1 MKAQIAE
8 LANSSNTRQ
17 LDFLQ
22 SQHIQLEEDGIFIT
36 LNNDLEDDDLSM
48 FGGDMNINSEDEH
61 DTNIKI
67 NNVVVEDNDT
77 FYNIDVITPIVQDS
91 YQTLIGDPFE
101 TALKFQAEE
110 EGDDGGICLF
120 IDVVIQDDLM
130 APVKVR
136 SEDKPPPHACERL
149 MVWYQNLD
157 EQLAV
162 INIDEEE
169 NGDFIFDGD
178 VEEQVNR
185 YELCLVRRFL
195 TEKNINVWTMTSK
208 MADIWKPMM
217 GINIKET
224 DPGIFL
230 FQFYHQE
237 DLLWVFNGGPWSFD
251 SAMLVLNKIPL
262 GEEPLNVSLWFLEVW
277 IQIHDLPKGFMA
289 EVVGRQLGDFFGEF
303 LQYDVKNNSSIWMEY
318 MRIKIKLDVRK
329 PLKRRKKIKRKN
341 GTEFVVTCKYERL
354 GDFCFICG
362 LVSHTERFCRRNLDK
377 RSEEGVKDW
386 GPWLRATPR
395 RGLNQGRS
403 KWLRDEDD
411 AEWEAKIGRSNNCP
425 PFTGGNFG
433 DMDNNLTVV
442 HDSSMRAN
450 LGKDKVVLGK
460 EMGGTNSNSMLC
472 IQEIN
477 FGPNLEEEIGL
488 DVEDRK
494 RRRSGPITQIVMD
507 TDDILNGANNKSM
520 LLLEAGLSGS
530 DCSLIFIQSWDSQIT
545 LQLTELAKVGGLAIM
560 WKHSVICK
568 VVDSSVNYIDVVFFE
583 KNSPEWRLSCF
594 YGMPEHKEGVHPHSQ
609 SLMDG
614 FRSAIEDCNLVEV
627 DLMGGKYTWEKSK
640 GKPNW
645 VKERLDRAFA
655 TEGWWQKFPLGTLE
669 LRHAIVSDHEPIELK
684 LMDTL
689 MSRKHFRFRFEN
701 SWLKEPSLKLK
712 LKLIS
717 VSSFMSKWGRNF
729 YHKFRDKV
737 KRQKEILNALKD
749 REDEEGIKSYF
760 EEREKLNE
768 FLEHEESYWKQRA
781 KIFWL
786 KEGDTN
792 SRFFHV
798 QASKRKKCNR
808 TMGGKWILM
817 TRCAGDSTE
826 TPVITEEQ
834 NRILTAEVG
843 FEEFTC
849 ALKQMHPDKASGPD
863 DLNSINLVLIPKK
876 ENVDNLK
883 DVRPIALYNVL
894 YKILAKV
901 LANRLKKVL
910 PVVITENQS
919 AFVQGRSITDNV
931 LISFELIHFMKRKK
945 GSQDGEVALKL
956 DISKA
961 YDRVSWD
968 YLWHRMRI
976 MGFNEKWLKWM
987 RLYVTTVQYMV
998 CLNGSYVGPIM
1009 PSRGLRQGDPL
1020 SPYLFLLCAEG
1031 LSNLL
1036 NSAAATG
1043 SINGCRISST
1053 VEETRV
1059 VKDMLNLYEKQSGQ
1073 AVNFQKSAMFF
1084 SSNVRRDNQTEIW
1097 SLSNEIEKMFNGFWW
1112 KSGKNGG
1119 KGIRWHAWDKMCTA
1133 KNKGGL
1139 GFRCMYGY
1147 NLALLGKH
1155 VWNFLKNPESL
1166 VARIFKARY
1175 FPDKYVLEAQKGS
1188 NASFIWSGI
1197 CAAKDEFYRGFKW
1210 VLGDGLNIDIFTDQW
1225 LRGKSYYKV
1234 DTDHTH
1240 NTRIDKVCEFFRPY
1254 GKQWDEAKVTQTFHD
1269 GDARCILNTRIP
1281 QNQIQDRVAWLHT
1294 KDGQYSLRIN
1304 SCLVRLARTLWG
1316 IWFARNRKVWED
1328 KQTPPNVAMEVAS
1341 KMVDEWQKA
1350 QQKNQ
1355 LSSNT
1360 PNRSENESQVHW
1372 EKPQGGWKKVNVDA
1386 SVYDGSS
1393 SFKIGLVLRD
1403 DSGSFIAGL
1412 QSCMAGQVSSME
1424 AEVIDVHE
1432 ALCSIQSLGLG
1443 NIAVECDALNVVSA
1457 VQKGTVYFL
1466 RLGVF

>member
-1 MKAQIAE
+1 MFFG
-8 LANSSNTRQ
+8 
-17 LDFLQ
+17 DF
-22 SQHIQLEEDGIFIT
+22 
-36 LNNDLEDDDLSM
+36 NDLL
-48 FGGDMNINSEDEH
+48 
-61 DTNIKI
+61 
-67 NNVVVEDNDT
+67 
-77 FYNIDVITPIVQDS
+77 Y
-91 YQTLIGDPFE
+91 
-101 TALKFQAEE
+101 A
-110 EGDDGGICLF
+110 
-120 IDVVIQDDLM
+120 
-130 APVKVR
+130 
-136 SEDKPPPHACERL
+136 
-149 MVWYQNLD
+149 
-157 EQLAV
+157 
-162 INIDEEE
+162 
-169 NGDFIFDGD
+169 
-178 VEEQVNR
+178 
-185 YELCLVRRFL
+185 
-195 TEKNINVWTMTSK
+195 
-208 MADIWKPMM
+208 
-217 GINIKET
+217 T
-224 DPGIFL
+224 D
-230 FQFYHQE
+230 
-237 DLLWVFNGGPWSFD
+237 
-251 SAMLVLNKIPL
+251 
-262 GEEPLNVSLWFLEVW
+262 
-277 IQIHDLPKGFMA
+277 
-289 EVVGRQLGDFFGEF
+289 
-303 LQYDVKNNSSIWMEY
+303 
-318 MRIKIKLDVRK
+318 
-329 PLKRRKKIKRKN
+329 
-341 GTEFVVTCKYERL
+341 
-354 GDFCFICG
+354 
-362 LVSHTERFCRRNLDK
+362 
-377 RSEEGVKDW
+377 
-386 GPWLRATPR
+386 
-395 RGLNQGRS
+395 
-403 KWLRDEDD
+403 
-411 AEWEAKIGRSNNCP
+411 
-425 PFTGGNFG
+425 
-433 DMDNNLTVV
+433 
-442 HDSSMRAN
+442 
-450 LGKDKVVLGK
+450 
-460 EMGGTNSNSMLC
+460 
-472 IQEIN
+472 
-477 FGPNLEEEIGL
+477 
-488 DVEDRK
+488 
-494 RRRSGPITQIVMD
+494 
-507 TDDILNGANNKSM
+507 
-520 LLLEAGLSGS
+520 
-530 DCSLIFIQSWDSQIT
+530 
-545 LQLTELAKVGGLAIM
+545 
-560 WKHSVICK
+560 
-568 VVDSSVNYIDVVFFE
+568 
-583 KNSPEWRLSCF
+583 
-594 YGMPEHKEGVHPHSQ
+594 KEGVHPHSQ

-701 SWLKEPSLKLK
+701 SWLKEPSFKAEVEGFWKALPATHILP
-712 LKLIS
+712 KLIS

-817 TRCAGDSTE
+817 TRCA
-826 TPVITEEQ
+826 
-834 NRILTAEVG
+834 
-843 FEEFTC
+843 
-849 ALKQMHPDKASGPD
+849 

-961 YDRVSWD
+961 YDR
-968 YLWHRMRI
+968 
-976 MGFNEKWLKWM
+976 
-987 RLYVTTVQYMV
+987 
-998 CLNGSYVGPIM
+998 
-1009 PSRGLRQGDPL
+1009 
-1020 SPYLFLLCAEG
+1020 
-1031 LSNLL
+1031 
-1036 NSAAATG
+1036 
-1043 SINGCRISST
+1043 
-1053 VEETRV
+1053 
-1059 VKDMLNLYEKQSGQ
+1059 
-1073 AVNFQKSAMFF
+1073 
-1084 SSNVRRDNQTEIW
+1084 

-1294 KDGQYSLRIN
+1294 KDGQYSVKSSYHYWFDINHAQNLESDSQGWARLWKLQILHKLKFFLWRVCKRNLPVRNMLRGKGVNVTILCPMCNTDVEHFRHLFLECPYGKGCWSYVGKEYDVIDVEHVSTWVLEWLSSESN

-1457 VQKGTVYFL
+1457 VQKGTVYFSEVGSILDSCRHIL
-1466 RLGVF
+1466 RQRSDLKIQHVRRQANSVAHNIAKLPYLLGTVNSFTSAPSCVLEFVLRDSMQV

>member
-1 MKAQIAE
+1 MNLVSWNCRGLGKPHAVRVLGDLVTSLKPA
-8 LANSSNTRQ
+8 
-17 LDFLQ
+17 FLFL
-22 SQHIQLEEDGIFIT
+22 SKT
-36 LNNDLEDDDLSM
+36 LVD
-48 FGGDMNINSEDEH
+48 
-61 DTNIKI
+61 
-67 NNVVVEDNDT
+67 NNV
-77 FYNIDVITPIVQDS
+77 IV
-91 YQTLIGDPFE
+91 
-101 TALKFQAEE
+101 
-110 EGDDGGICLF
+110 
-120 IDVVIQDDLM
+120 DLHT
-130 APVKVR
+130 KLGF
-136 SEDKPPPHACERL
+136 SN
-149 MVWYQNLD
+149 Y
-157 EQLAV
+157 
-162 INIDEEE
+162 
-169 NGDFIFDGD
+169 FT
-178 VEEQVNR
+178 VNR
-185 YELCLVRRFL
+185 
-195 TEKNINVWTMTSK
+195 
-208 MADIWKPMM
+208 
-217 GINIKET
+217 
-224 DPGIFL
+224 
-230 FQFYHQE
+230 
-237 DLLWVFNGGPWSFD
+237 
-251 SAMLVLNKIPL
+251 
-262 GEEPLNVSLWFLEVW
+262 
-277 IQIHDLPKGFMA
+277 
-289 EVVGRQLGDFFGEF
+289 VG
-303 LQYDVKNNSSIWMEY
+303 
-318 MRIKIKLDVRK
+318 
-329 PLKRRKKIKRKN
+329 
-341 GTEFVVTCKYERL
+341 
-354 GDFCFICG
+354 
-362 LVSHTERFCRRNLDK
+362 
-377 RSEEGVKDW
+377 
-386 GPWLRATPR
+386 
-395 RGLNQGRS
+395 QG
-403 KWLRDEDD
+403 
-411 AEWEAKIGRSNNCP
+411 
-425 PFTGGNFG
+425 
-433 DMDNNLTVV
+433 
-442 HDSSMRAN
+442 
-450 LGKDKVVLGK
+450 
-460 EMGGTNSNSMLC
+460 
-472 IQEIN
+472 
-477 FGPNLEEEIGL
+477 
-488 DVEDRK
+488 
-494 RRRSGPITQIVMD
+494 
-507 TDDILNGANNKSM
+507 
-520 LLLEAGLSGS
+520 
-530 DCSLIFIQSWDSQIT
+530 
-545 LQLTELAKVGGLAIM
+545 GGLAIM

-792 SRFFHV
+792 SRLV
-798 QASKRKKCNR
+798 KKYFEGVFTEVNNS
-808 TMGGKWILM
+808 TIP
-817 TRCAGDSTE
+817 GDSTE

-863 DLNSINLVLIPKK
+863 GYSPAFFQHFWSLLGR

-1043 SINGCRISST
+1043 SINGCRISRSAPAITHLLFADDSFLFFKAT

-1166 VARIFKARY
+1166 VARIFKAR
-1175 FPDKYVLEAQKGS
+1175 
-1188 NASFIWSGI
+1188 
-1197 CAAKDEFYRGFKW
+1197 
-1210 VLGDGLNIDIFTDQW
+1210 
-1225 LRGKSYYKV
+1225 
-1234 DTDHTH
+1234 
-1240 NTRIDKVCEFFRPY
+1240 IDKVCEFFRPY

-1294 KDGQYSLRIN
+1294 KDGQYSVKSSYHYWFDINHAQNLESDSQGWARLWKLQILHKLKFFLWRVCKRNLPVRNMLRGKGVNVTILCPMCNTDVEHFRHLFLECPYGKGCWSYVGKEYDVIDVEHVSTWVLEWLSSESN

-1466 RLGVF
+1466 RLGILDSCRHILRQRSDLKIQHVRRQANSVAHNIAKLPYLGTVNSFTSAPSCVLEFVLRDSMQV